1 MEEWY
6 REIFE
11 PNVLWSERAR
21 GGTAGRGCAG
31 IIITIPNFAKPW
43 GKPQALSKSSIFTR
57 AREAD
62 SSGKCCLSCKEVVML
77 AAQTSNV
84 QFAQAQSEA
93 TVESKSHWQICT
105 TAPVIGEGSPIH
117 STQIDSSQDAEYRRF
132 DMPEMQ
138 AAPHQSVWST
148 STEVAVYEESHAGS
162 NVYLVE
168 PAHHQDSDYHE
179 SSGLHHQRL
188 AQGYRR
194 QSHTAPN
201 FKERYRR
208 LISEA
213 AHDLRSPI
221 ATASQLITTVSERA
235 RGLGNVTPAE
245 LDMLEIA
252 NQRLAQASN
261 WAAGILV
268 DRRLEQLSAI
278 AIKKRFYPKQ
288 WQTLMLPLLDAVA
301 KDHSVRLLWLG
312 WERSL
317 PRVYLDV
324 NHASRVLLNLVTNA
338 IQASSMGS
346 QITIRVEL
354 SRAPASRLLVH
365 VEDQGSGLD
374 SSLMSIINSP
384 TYADEP
390 PHESNRNAGIGLNT
404 CRQLVEGFGG
414 AISAEHL
421 EPRGTRFTLAIPV
434 DDLRLSL
441 RSWLMRQ
448 ANERI
453 EGPAMQC
460 SAFGLRIG
468 SALEPAQADQ
478 RLHLNASSNEYLHRA
493 GVDRWLCFTTAPQ
506 ATYRKL
512 KSLSEELQDLYDSPQ
527 LRFLHIASSEPLVIE
542 QDSFAKMQE
551 VPGIAEEL
559 YEVAGRGLEDEIPL
573 LDDLQSDFGHLYS
586 QSLLRTHGR
595 LRRADSAQSTLR
607 RPSESYQRT
616 PGDYQWTPAESK
628 RMTNELS
635 DLAHGWKRT
644 QDKLQKA
651 HQ

>member
-1 MEEWY
+1 
-6 REIFE
+6 
-11 PNVLWSERAR
+11 
-21 GGTAGRGCAG
+21 
-31 IIITIPNFAKPW
+31 
-43 GKPQALSKSSIFTR
+43 
-57 AREAD
+57 
-62 SSGKCCLSCKEVVML
+62 ML
-77 AAQTSNV
+77 ASQSSHV
-84 QFAQAQSEA
+84 QFAQLQLLDSSAIVEAQ
-93 TVESKSHWQICT
+93 SHWQICT
-105 TAPVIGEGSPIH
+105 TASSIDAISPLE
-117 STQIDSSQDAEYRRF
+117 STRIDSSQNVEYRRF
-132 DMPEMQ
+132 DQPEIQ
-138 AAPHQSVWST
+138 VAPYQSVWST
-148 STEVAVYEESHAGS
+148 LTEVPVYEESSSGS

-168 PAHHQDSDYHE
+168 PAHHDDSNHREDSD
-179 SSGLHHQRL
+179 LHQQRPAL
-188 AQGYRR
+188 GYRR
-194 QSHTAPN
+194 QSNAAPN

-235 RGLGNVTPAE
+235 KDLGGVTAAE
-245 LDMLEIA
+245 LDMLDIA

-301 KDHSVRLLWLG
+301 KDHCVRLLWLG

-346 QITIRVEL
+346 QITIRAEQ

-374 SSLMSIINSP
+374 SSLMSIINSQ
-384 TYADEP
+384 THVDEP
-390 PHESNRNAGIGLNT
+390 PYESSRNAGIGLNT

-421 EPRGTRFTLAIPV
+421 KPRGTRFTLAIPV

-448 ANERI
+448 ASERI
-453 EGPAMQC
+453 EGPAIQC

-468 SALEPAQADQ
+468 SELEPAKADQ
-478 RLHLNASSNEYLHRA
+478 RLHLSSSSNEYLHRA
-493 GVDRWLCFTTAPQ
+493 GVDRWLCFTTDPQ

-512 KSLSEELQDLYDSPQ
+512 KLLAEELQALYDAPQ
-527 LRFLHIASSEPLVIE
+527 LRFLHIASSKPLVIE
-542 QDSFAKMQE
+542 QDSFAKMQQ
-551 VPGIAEEL
+551 VPDMAEEL
-559 YEVAGRGLEDEIPL
+559 YEVAGRGLEDQVPM
-573 LDDLQSDFGHLYS
+573 LDDLQSDFGNLYS
-586 QSLLRTHGR
+586 ESLLRSHGR

-616 PGDYQWTPAESK
+616 PGDHQWTPAESK
-628 RMTNELS
+628 RITTELS

>member
-1 MEEWY
+1 
-6 REIFE
+6 
-11 PNVLWSERAR
+11 
-21 GGTAGRGCAG
+21 
-31 IIITIPNFAKPW
+31 
-43 GKPQALSKSSIFTR
+43 
-57 AREAD
+57 
-62 SSGKCCLSCKEVVML
+62 ML
-77 AAQTSNV
+77 AAQTSNI
-84 QFAQAQSEA
+84 QFAQAHSDA
-93 TVESKSHWQICT
+93 IVESKSHWQICT
-105 TAPVIGEGSPIH
+105 TLPVDDDRSPLE
-117 STQIDSSQDAEYRRF
+117 STRVNSSEDIEYRRF

-138 AAPHQSVWST
+138 TDPHQSVWST
-148 STEVAVYEESHAGS
+148 STEVAVYEESDSEG

-168 PAHHQDSDYHE
+168 PAHHEDSASHE
-179 SSGLHHQRL
+179 NHALLQQTL
-188 AQGYRR
+188 VQGYRR
-194 QSHTAPN
+194 QSNAAPN

-245 LDMLEIA
+245 LDMLDVA
-252 NQRLAQASN
+252 NQRLVQASN

-288 WQTLMLPLLDAVA
+288 WQTLMLPLLDAIA

-346 QITIRVEL
+346 QITIRAEQ
-354 SRAPASRLLVH
+354 SRAPATRLLVH
-365 VEDQGSGLD
+365 VEDQGSGLN
-374 SSLMSIINSP
+374 SSLMSIINSQ

-390 PHESNRNAGIGLNT
+390 PHDSARYAGIGLNT

-453 EGPAMQC
+453 EGPAMPC
-460 SAFGLRIG
+460 SAFGLRVG
-468 SALEPAQADQ
+468 SAFEPAKADQ
-478 RLHLNASSNEYLHRA
+478 RLHLSTGSNEYLHRA
-493 GVDRWLCFTTAPQ
+493 SVDRWLCFTTDPQ

-512 KSLSEELQDLYDSPQ
+512 KSLSQELQDLYGATQ

-542 QDSFAKMQE
+542 QESFAKMQQ

-586 QSLLRTHGR
+586 ESLLRSHGR
-595 LRRADSAQSTLR
+595 LRRADGAQSTLR

-616 PGDYQWTPAESK
+616 PGDYCWTPAESK

-644 QDKLQKA
+644 QDRLQQA
-651 HQ
+651 HR